1 MFIAIIIACFF
12 AMNIGASGTAA
23 AMGAAYGAGAIKR
36 RIMAVF
42 LVGIVAMLGALL
54 GGGEVTKTISSGI
67 IPEEVMTISLTIVVI
82 ASAGLTLYVSNKMG
96 IPLSTSEVTVGS
108 LVGVGLV
115 YQKLYVWQICNIL
128 IIWITLP
135 FIAYFIAKFI
145 GKKVAWLEKQFLN
158 RHMNKSLVKRILVV
172 MLIFFGCYE
181 AFAAG
186 MNNVANAIGPL
197 ISAKVITEQ
206 NGLLLGAVFMCIGA
220 ILLGG
225 PVLETNGKKI
235 TKLSLLQGS
244 TVSFTSGSLVIIAS
258 LLGIPVPLTQTTTM
272 SIIGVGA
279 SHEPIH
285 IWRQQV
291 VKRIILVWILSP
303 ITALITSFTL
313 VHLFILSN
321 PYPLMFLI
329 ICFFCIE
336 TLRLKERSRQ
346 LV

>member
-1 MFIAIIIACFF
+1 
-12 AMNIGASGTAA
+12 
-23 AMGAAYGAGAIKR
+23 
-36 RIMAVF
+36 
-42 LVGIVAMLGALL
+42 
-54 GGGEVTKTISSGI
+54 
-67 IPEEVMTISLTIVVI
+67 
-82 ASAGLTLYVSNKMG
+82 MG

-108 LVGVGLV
+108 LVGVGIV

-303 ITALITSFTL
+303 ITALMTSFTL